1 MSKNKIYTVL
11 ILLCSAFLLY
21 WLTQRAKPGPA
32 TTSLPQSKVAIPSLT
47 PFWKTLPI
55 RIGENQGD
63 WLQRQRGEDSLLF
76 DFFVQKIL
84 QSDPKTV
91 YSLWQNP
98 GVDSLTQDV
107 TAFWDSNNPEVIQAR
122 QDLTKLLGRYPSL
135 LQTAGGFSP
144 DSLPP
149 LPVPVG
155 MVGLFQYQ
163 CVLSDSNLWI
173 GLDLFMKESY
183 RYYPT
188 VDQLYLYQRRRT
200 HPRHMPI
207 AVART
212 LSEDLVDQLNPGSSS
227 GKLLNQM
234 LREGRIMACL
244 RLLVPETPDSLLLG
258 YDPDQWKWI
267 CQNENEVW
275 KNLVR
280 SQALFSEDPLV
291 TARYLSDGPFT
302 SGLSPSSPPAL
313 GRFLGDRIMQQ
324 WLANQKATKGW
335 IKAQGPPEQ
344 ILQESGYRGRSSSL

>member
-11 ILLCSAFLLY
+11 ILLCSAILLY
-21 WLTQRAKPGPA
+21 WATQRTKPGP
-32 TTSLPQSKVAIPSLT
+32 TTASLPQSKEAVPSLR
-47 PFWKTLPI
+47 PFWQALPI
-55 RIGENQGD
+55 QTGENPAD
-63 WLQRQRGEDSLLF
+63 WLQRQRGKDSLLF
-76 DFFVQKIL
+76 EFFVQKIL
-84 QSDPKTV
+84 QSDPETA
-91 YSLWQNP
+91 YFLWQNP
-98 GVDSLTQDV
+98 GVDSLTKDV
-107 TAFWDSNNPEVIQAR
+107 TAFWGSDNPEVVQAR
-122 QDLTKLLGRYPSL
+122 QQLSELLGRYPSL
-135 LQTAGGFSP
+135 LQTAGGFSS
-144 DSLPP
+144 DSLPSI
-149 LPVPVG
+149 PVPVG

-173 GLDLFMKESY
+173 GLDLFLKESY

-227 GKLLNQM
+227 GKLLNQI

-244 RLLVPETPDSLLLG
+244 RLLLPETPDSLLLG
-258 YDPDQWKWI
+258 YNPDQWNWI
-267 CQNENEVW
+267 CQNETDVW

-302 SGLSPSSPPAL
+302 SGLSPDSPPAL
-313 GRFLGDRIMQQ
+313 GRFLGDRMMQQ
-324 WLANQKATKGW
+324 WLANQKPPKGW
-335 IKAQGPPEQ
+335 VKALGQPEQ
-344 ILQESGYRGRSSSL
+344 ILQESGYRGRS

>member
-144 DSLPP
+144 DSPPP

-324 WLANQKATKGW
+324 WLANQKPTKGW

>member
-1 MSKNKIYTVL
+1 M
-11 ILLCSAFLLY
+11 
-21 WLTQRAKPGPA
+21 
-32 TTSLPQSKVAIPSLT
+32 
-47 PFWKTLPI
+47 
-55 RIGENQGD
+55 
-63 WLQRQRGEDSLLF
+63 
-76 DFFVQKIL
+76 
-84 QSDPKTV
+84 
-91 YSLWQNP
+91 WQNP

-324 WLANQKATKGW
+324 WLANQKPTKGW

>member
-1 MSKNKIYTVL
+1 MSKNKIYTAL
-11 ILLCSAFLLY
+11 ILLCSAILLY
-21 WLTQRAKPGPA
+21 WVSQRTKPGP
-32 TTSLPQSKVAIPSLT
+32 TTVSLAQSKVAVPSLR
-47 PFWKTLPI
+47 PFWKALPI
-55 RIGENQGD
+55 QTGENLAE
-63 WLQRQRGEDSLLF
+63 WLERQRRQDSLLF
-76 DFFVQKIL
+76 EFFVQKIL
-84 QSDPKTV
+84 QSDPETV
-91 YSLWQNP
+91 YFLWQNP
-98 GVDSLTQDV
+98 GVDSLTNDV
-107 TAFWDSNNPEVIQAR
+107 TAFWGSDHPEVVQAK
-122 QDLTKLLGRYPSL
+122 QELTELLGRYPSL

-144 DSLPP
+144 DSLAP

-212 LSEDLVDQLNPGSSS
+212 LSEDLVDQLNPGSST
-227 GKLLNQM
+227 GKLLNQI

-244 RLLVPETPDSLLLG
+244 RLLLPETPDSLLLG
-258 YDPDQWKWI
+258 YNPGQWNWI
-267 CQNENEVW
+267 CQNETDVW

-291 TARYLSDGPFT
+291 AARYLSDGPFT
-302 SGLSPSSPPAL
+302 SGLSTDSPPAL

-324 WLANQKATKGW
+324 WLANQKPRKGW
-335 IKAQGPPEQ
+335 IKALGQPEL
-344 ILQESGYRGRSSSL
+344 ILQESGYRGRS

>member
-227 GKLLNQM
+227 GKLLNQL

-324 WLANQKATKGW
+324 WLANQKPTKGW

>member
-1 MSKNKIYTVL
+1 MSKNKIYTGL
-11 ILLCSAFLLY
+11 LLLCSAILLY
-21 WLTQRAKPGPA
+21 WLTQRTQPGPI
-32 TTSLPQSKVAIPSLT
+32 TESLPQSKVAVPSFV
-47 PFWKTLPI
+47 PFWKALPI
-55 RIGENQGD
+55 RNGENQSD
-63 WLQRQRGEDSLLF
+63 WLRRQRGQDSLLF

-84 QSDPKTV
+84 QSDPETV

-107 TAFWDSNNPEVIQAR
+107 SAFWGRKNTEVVQAK
-122 QDLTKLLGRYPSL
+122 QQLTELLKRYPSL

-173 GLDLFMKESY
+173 GLDLFMKEGY

-212 LSEDLVDQLNPGSSS
+212 LSEDLVDQFNPGSSS
-227 GKLLNQM
+227 GKLLNQI

-244 RLLVPETPDSLLLG
+244 RLLLPEIPDSLLLG
-258 YDPDQWKWI
+258 YQPDQWDWI
-267 CQNENEVW
+267 SQNESEVW

-302 SGLSPSSPPAL
+302 SGLSPDSPPAL
-313 GRFLGDRIMQQ
+313 GRFLGDRIIQQ
-324 WLANQKATKGW
+324 WFKKQKPTKGW
-335 IKAQGPPEQ
+335 IKAAGPPEQ
-344 ILQESGYRGRSSSL
+344 ILQESGYRGRP